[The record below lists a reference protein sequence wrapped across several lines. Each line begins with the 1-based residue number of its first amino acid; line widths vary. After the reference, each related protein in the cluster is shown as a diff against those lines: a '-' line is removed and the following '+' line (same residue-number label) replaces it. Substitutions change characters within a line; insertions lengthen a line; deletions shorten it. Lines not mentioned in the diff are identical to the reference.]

1 MPNIAEIRVLAKEMP
16 QIAIKM
22 FKSLFNSPLFLN
34 KLLCKIILNYIN
46 HNFFQSTGE
55 TLIYTLADSNFLTM
69 LCKMSCFAFDH

>member
-22 FKSLFNSPLFLN
+22 FKSLFNSPLYLVN

-46 HNFFQSTGE
+46 HNFFQSTGD
-55 TLIYTLADSNFLTM
+55 TLYTLADSNFLTM